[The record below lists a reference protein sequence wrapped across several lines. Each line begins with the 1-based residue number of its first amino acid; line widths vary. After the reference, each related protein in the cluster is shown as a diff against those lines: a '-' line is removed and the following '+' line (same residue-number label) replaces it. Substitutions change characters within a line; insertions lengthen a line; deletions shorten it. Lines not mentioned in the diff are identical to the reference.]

1 MPRRVPGAQLAFTY
15 KLIKNDSRDLAQ
27 INNRDKKVFVS
38 FLSLIKH
45 QRDKR
50 ESRKN
55 DSFGQCPKICYDL
68 PYTSCFAFS
77 ISGSREGIVDQTVL
91 TKTRVSLCPKET
103 RVNFFSFSQIY
114 SFSLL

>member
-1 MPRRVPGAQLAFTY
+1 MPRRIPGAQLAFTY
-15 KLIKNDSRDLAQ
+15 KFISNDYRNFAQ
-27 INNRDKKVFVS
+27 INNQDKKVFYI

-50 ESRKN
+50 ESRKS

-68 PYTSCFAFS
+68 PYARCFAFS

>member
-27 INNRDKKVFVS
+27 INNRDKKVFIS
-38 FLSLIKH
+38 FLFLIKH
-45 QRDKR
+45 QWDKR

-55 DSFGQCPKICYDL
+55 DSFGQCLKICYDL
-68 PYTSCFAFS
+68 PYIHCFAFS

-91 TKTRVSLCPKET
+91 TKAQVSLCPKET
-103 RVNFFSFSQIY
+103 LVKFY
-114 SFSLL
+114 SFISFL